1 MSAPRETAP
10 DHRRG
15 LGDRWLAGTD
25 VPGVT
30 FALNDAVEIVAGSRA
45 GAIGS
50 VILLLGVDPEPSY
63 LVELAT
69 GAGDARVRQSALR
82 HVA

>member
-1 MSAPRETAP
+1 MTSPARL
-10 DHRRG
+10 RG
-15 LGDRWLAGTD
+15 IGDQWLEGSPVA
-25 VPGVT
+25 GVT
-30 FALNDAVEIVAGSRA
+30 FQLNDAVEIVSGSRA

-50 VILLLGVDPEPSY
+50 VILLLGLEPEPAY

-82 HVA
+82 PVS